1 MTTTSSPNPTRT
13 RAWSLSAVAAAFLVG
28 VLVAALVMPE
38 RDEVVLREGAAG
50 TPGSLAG
57 GGSAAAGSAAAG
69 RRTAGVAARG
79 GGSDGSGGGA
89 GGAAAA
95 GSGVAAGVPG
105 APGGGSGGSGGGAGG
120 GRSTARGVD
129 ATTVTVGFGLPD
141 LGAIAALGPGYDQG
155 DPRQHVE
162 AILAELRATGRLP
175 VHGRDIV
182 PVYSSYNILSP
193 EAQRATC
200 ERFGNDDSV
209 FAVVAIHDF
218 GAGAECVAAEY
229 GLPLFTS
236 DGQPDPVY
244 ERSGPN
250 LFTMQM
256 SADRLFRN
264 YVAWADQGGYLDG
277 KKIGV
282 YYPSD
287 PELAQLVQRS
297 VLEPLE
303 RLGHDVVSEVQ
314 TAEPNTGGPTDSVAV
329 QRFRTDGVEV
339 AVLVVSALAKTN
351 FFNQAESQL
360 YRPTYLENDAGFST
374 TDTATSTYPR
384 AHFDGTRAFTGMR
397 FGELRSGL
405 PEPAEAAWCRAAIK
419 NQTGNDIPVQG
430 RDAEYIAA
438 NQSCDEILT
447 VLHGLEQAGPELT
460 AERFIAG
467 VETIQDRPTGIH
479 GNVGFG
485 PGRHDGV
492 RTWREI
498 RWHGDCTCWKVASD
512 MRPLLVD

>member
-1 MTTTSSPNPTRT
+1 MTTTSSPNQTRA

-50 TPGSLAG
+50 TSGAVTG
-57 GGSAAAGSAAAG
+57 GGGAGGSA
-69 RRTAGVAARG
+69 
-79 GGSDGSGGGA
+79 SGGGA
-89 GGAAAA
+89 GGESGAVRA
-95 GSGVAAGVPG
+95 GSAG
-105 APGGGSGGSGGGAGG
+105 AGGAGG
-120 GRSTARGVD
+120 APAARAGGAGGQGAPGTTGAPGAGGAPAGPVRGVD
-129 ATTVTVGFGLPD
+129 ATTVTIGFGLPD

-162 AILAELRATGRLP
+162 AVLAELRATGRLP

-200 ERFGNDDSV
+200 ERFGNDAAV

-218 GAGAECVAAEY
+218 GTGAECVAAEY

-264 YVAWADQGGYLDG
+264 YVAWADQAGYLDG

-303 RLGHDVVSEVQ
+303 RLGHDVASEVQ
-314 TAEPNTGGPTDSVAV
+314 TGEPNTGGPTDSVAV

-339 AVLVVSALAKTN
+339 AVLIVSALAKTN

-405 PEPAEAAWCRAAIK
+405 PEPAEAAWCRQAIE
-419 NQTGNDIPVQG
+419 NQSGNDIPVQG

-438 NQSCDEILT
+438 NQACDEILT

-467 VETIQDRPTGIH
+467 VETIRDRPTGIH
-479 GNVGFG
+479 GTIGFA

-492 RTWREI
+492 GTWREI
-498 RWHGDCTCWKVASD
+498 RWQGDCRCWKVASE